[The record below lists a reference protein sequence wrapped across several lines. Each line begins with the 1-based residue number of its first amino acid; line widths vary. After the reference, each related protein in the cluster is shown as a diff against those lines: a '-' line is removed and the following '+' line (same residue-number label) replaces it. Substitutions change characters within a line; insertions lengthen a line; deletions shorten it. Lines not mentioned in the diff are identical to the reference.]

1 MTHHFQQL
9 KAKINNFMQ
18 SIFRTPTADELAIAE
33 LEEARRSLLQ
43 MQTALDYSKRMVD
56 YHSDRIKR
64 LTTYVAKSSTDETP
78 V

>member
-1 MTHHFQQL
+1 MMQQYFY
-9 KAKINNFMQ
+9 KFKKFISTMFK
-18 SIFRTPTADELAIAE
+18 TPLADELAIIE
-33 LEEARRSLLQ
+33 LEEAKRQLLH

-64 LTTYVAKSSTDETP
+64 LNAYVAKASTEEAG

>member
-1 MTHHFQQL
+1 MDRL
-9 KAKINNFMQ
+9 KRLWWTLGSLF
-18 SIFRTPTADELAIAE
+18 SLPSSDELARLE
-33 LEEARRSLLQ
+33 LEEAKRQLLQ

-64 LTTYVAKSSTDETP
+64 LTAYVAKATTEEAT

>member
-1 MTHHFQQL
+1 MKYFY
-9 KAKINNFMQ
+9 KIKDYMATV
-18 SIFRTPTADELAIAE
+18 FRTPSADELAVVE
-33 LEEARRSLLQ
+33 LEEAKRQLLQ

-64 LTTYVAKSSTDETP
+64 LTAYIAKATTEEVS

>member
-1 MTHHFQQL
+1 MMQQYFY
-9 KAKINNFMQ
+9 KFKKFM
-18 SIFRTPTADELAIAE
+18 STAFRTPLADELALIE
-33 LEEARRSLLQ
+33 LEEAKRQLLH

-64 LTTYVAKSSTDETP
+64 LNAYVAKSSTEEAG